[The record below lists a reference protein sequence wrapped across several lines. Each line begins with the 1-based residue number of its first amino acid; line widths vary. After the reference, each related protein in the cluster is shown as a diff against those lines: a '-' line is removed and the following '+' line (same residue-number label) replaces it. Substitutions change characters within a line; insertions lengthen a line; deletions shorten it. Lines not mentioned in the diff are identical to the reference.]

1 MKIRAIGLGLLLA
14 ATVAGAQSFAVLL
27 NNPEASA
34 FHFVLDP
41 PELASFDPGSS
52 VFANVVYDYFL
63 ESPVGGPTLFRTL
76 PPGATLRLKDLAEG
90 THLLIGFFALPGRRD
105 YPVRI
110 LQLLAGGGMVERF
123 YTVYAEPSLFRA
135 RAGRGRLAGFPAEG
149 STAGASGGAV
159 PSREAPVSPKGELG
173 LAIDNDFA
181 DWEAIPVLR
190 SFADYSPRTFLREQ
204 IGGGRLEL
212 PLEQSR
218 FWQKAGTALYEIKI
232 VDNGSNLYLYLST
245 RSAMAE
251 GLSIYLYFQDP
262 RDREGENRV
271 TVELLPAVGEKAG
284 LVALW
289 LKGHGPVAAGTLA
302 SGVFF
307 LEAALDKATIYG
319 ALASGPRAGFLE
331 LSSGYHDRSSLS
343 YEEFYYTRLALPDLP
358 TPDTL
363 FDVRD

>member
-1 MKIRAIGLGLLLA
+1 MRIRTISLGLLISA
-14 ATVAGAQSFAVLL
+14 AALAGAQPFAVLL
-27 NNPEASA
+27 NNPEGSA

-63 ESPVGGPTLFRTL
+63 ETPIAGPTLFRTL
-76 PPGATLRLKDLAEG
+76 SPGATLRLKDLTEG

-110 LQLLAGGGMVERF
+110 LQLQAGGGMVERF

-135 RAGRGRLAGFPAEG
+135 RAGRGRLAGFPAAG
-149 STAGASGGAV
+149 SRAAEAASPG
-159 PSREAPVSPKGELG
+159 EAAAARGSELG

-190 SFADYSPRTFLREQ
+190 SFADYSPSTFLREQ

-218 FWQKAGTALYEIKI
+218 FWQRAGTGLHELKI
-232 VDNGSNLYLYLST
+232 VDNGPNLYIYLST

-251 GLSIYLYFQDP
+251 GLSIYLYFQDQ
-262 RDREGENRV
+262 RDRQGENRV

-289 LKGHGPVAAGTLA
+289 VKGHGPVAAGALA

-307 LEAALDKATIYG
+307 L
-319 ALASGPRAGFLE
+319 
-331 LSSGYHDRSSLS
+331 
-343 YEEFYYTRLALPDLP
+343 
-358 TPDTL
+358 
-363 FDVRD
+363 